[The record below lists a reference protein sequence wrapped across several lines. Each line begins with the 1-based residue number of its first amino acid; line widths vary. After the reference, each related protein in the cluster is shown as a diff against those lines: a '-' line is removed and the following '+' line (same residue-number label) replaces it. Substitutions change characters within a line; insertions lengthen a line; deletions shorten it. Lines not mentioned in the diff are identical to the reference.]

1 VTYIDCNRTSS
12 TAMTS
17 AMVTTPSASTMAM
30 MTFRD
35 VIPGLDQLC
44 PQCYGQ
50 DIQYDSHGNP
60 FVCPVCQGTG
70 HVLTD
75 FGVRFWSWLWR
86 LYHAEYPDDVPDGY
100 AMPDMPWAKRKTAN
114 ARGVGS

>member
-1 VTYIDCNRTSS
+1 MSQVYQNSTSDSPCLPAIS
-12 TAMTS
+12 TL
-17 AMVTTPSASTMAM
+17 
-30 MTFRD
+30 TFRD

-60 FVCPVCQGTG
+60 FVCPVCRGTG
-70 HVLTD
+70 YVLTD

-86 LYHAEYPDDVPDGY
+86 KYHAEYPDDVPDGY
-100 AMPDMPWAKRKTAN
+100 AMPDMPYAPFSDAER
-114 ARGVGS
+114 R